1 MPVSRMLRY
10 VRLHPRPSGGDDST
24 APAYLTATIQLAPQA
39 QVLGVHTKAGV
50 PVPELMLE
58 VVVPVLMLEVVEDPE
73 LPRSRTWKIHLALP
87 EREGALDFLNTP
99 NRSIYPLSSVALGRA
114 RYSVYVE
121 KPAIGWS

>member
-50 PVPELMLE
+50 PF
-58 VVVPVLMLEVVEDPE
+58 PVLMLEVVEDPE